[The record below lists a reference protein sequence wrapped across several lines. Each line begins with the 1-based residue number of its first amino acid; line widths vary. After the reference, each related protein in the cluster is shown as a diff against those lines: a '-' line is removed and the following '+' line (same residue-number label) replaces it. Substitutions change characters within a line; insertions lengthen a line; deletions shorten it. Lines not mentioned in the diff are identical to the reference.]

1 MGSYDGTEIC
11 ELVYLYILHILGE
24 KYGKDKIGL
33 FSNDGLQCFVNV
45 NALQA
50 EQIGKEFISKF
61 NTQFKLTITSETNLK
76 IVNFSDVTLNLNTGT
91 HEPYNKPSN
100 NLFYILISIQVI
112 HRNY

>member
-11 ELVYLYILHILGE
+11 ELVYLYILHVLGE

-33 FSNDGLQCFVNV
+33 FCNDGLQCFVNV

-61 NTQFKLTITSETNLK
+61 NTQFKLK

>member
-11 ELVYLYILHILGE
+11 ELVYLYILHVLGE

-33 FSNDGLQCFVNV
+33 FCNDGLQCFVNV